1 MGRSKVGARSLY
13 TEREVGLNRGWPEIE
28 ARGSAQRVGT
38 HASPEIEARGSA
50 QRVGTHA
57 SPEIE
62 ARGSA
67 RVVNTFRARASAH
80 LSEAAA

>member
-13 TEREVGLNRGWPEIE
+13 TELEVGLNRGWPEIE

-38 HASPEIEARGSA
+38 HASPEIEARGS
-50 QRVGTHA
+50 V
-57 SPEIE
+57 
-62 ARGSA
+62 
-67 RVVNTFRARASAH
+67 RVVNTFRARGSAH